1 MAQNMRINLNDFNKD
16 TLREIK
22 AISDKHNGSREWLA
36 NIYYKDGKYV
46 LGSPVLGT
54 YSGVSMKP
62 DEQSVKDRFAT
73 GMKECVGMGHDKG
86 ACKNI
91 VQKQLPKSG
100 SLFGSGDSNGQMGVT
115 PEDLVATIHL
125 HPIRKFETKGAKN
138 IRSQFSG
145 TDIGSEFAKAIRDGK
160 SYPMFLTYPDAEGE
174 GMFFGAGSG
183 RRHNMLKLIVFPGKE
198 SYDIMKASNPH
209 LSDEQIRSISPDGEN
224 INLVDWYAYQ
234 DESKRRG
241 YLQELDI
248 EKATGAEAYA
258 SYGNTYAG
266 VAVGAVIAIIAVVFI
281 INKLKKKK
289 SQ

>member
-1 MAQNMRINLNDFNKD
+1 MNGKNNLRINLNDFNKD

-91 VQKQLPKSG
+91 VQQQLPKSG
-100 SLFGSGDSNGQMGVT
+100 SLFGSGSNHPNGSMGVT

-125 HPIRKFETKGAKN
+125 HPIRKFESKGNKN
-138 IRSQFSG
+138 IRTQFSG

-160 SYPMFLTYPDAEGE
+160 SYPMFLTYPDTEG
-174 GMFFGAGSG
+174 G

-198 SYDIMKASNPH
+198 SYDIMKASNSH

-234 DESKRRG
+234 DESKKRG

-266 VAVGAVIAIIAVVFI
+266 VAVGVVLAIIVGVFI
-281 INKLKKKK
+281 INKMKKKK
-289 SQ
+289 TQQGR